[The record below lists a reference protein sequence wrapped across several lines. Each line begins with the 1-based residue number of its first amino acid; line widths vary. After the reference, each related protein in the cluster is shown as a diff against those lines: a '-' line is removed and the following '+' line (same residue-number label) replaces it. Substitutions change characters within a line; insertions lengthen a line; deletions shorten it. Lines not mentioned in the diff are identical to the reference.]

1 MRKSERRL
9 GAASELL
16 GDTGDEDFVSDGQ
29 SGEGSF
35 FENAQR

>member
-1 MRKSERRL
+1 MRKSERCL
-9 GAASELL
+9 GADSELL
-16 GDTGDEDFVSDGQ
+16 GDTGDEDCVSDSQ